1 MERKRSFQSKMEYR
15 NRFERCKTP
24 MGSVPISVIMGFDY
38 PLEDA
43 SGRGENSVMTRDRN
57 QESSFKTN
65 YDSSYSSSYYTTQQA
80 ATTKQSY
87 RTTGLSGWPS
97 NLERNRVVEEPK
109 KVRFARAATEA
120 RDLLTTSRDRYVR
133 TSDTREHPL
142 QQPCRYPAALSSY
155 TSSSAEAQPSRFT
168 RARTVGPPKVVSPW
182 RQAGFPSS
190 RTAHWGTS
198 ATSKTYYSSVRS
210 RFL

>member
-24 MGSVPISVIMGFDY
+24 MGSVPISVIMGFEY

-43 SGRGENSVMTRDRN
+43 SGRGENSVMTSDRI
-57 QESSFKTN
+57 QESSLKTN
-65 YDSSYSSSYYTTQQA
+65 YNSSCYTTTQQA
-80 ATTKQSY
+80 ATSQQSY
-87 RTTGLSGWPS
+87 RTTGLYSWPS
-97 NLERNRVVEEPK
+97 PLDSSRVEEPK

-155 TSSSAEAQPSRFT
+155 TSASAADAQPSRFT

-198 ATSKTYYSSVRS
+198 PTSKTYYSSVRS